1 MAEDTEDSED
11 RPPGRIK
18 TGNGR
23 RTFPRVGVTPRNTLT
38 NEGPSA
44 ILPKQDPGVD
54 SRVKEER
61 EECEEQ
67 I

>member
-1 MAEDTEDSED
+1 MPEDTEDAED
-11 RPPGRIK
+11 RPLGRIK
-18 TGNGR
+18 TGNGKGP
-23 RTFPRVGVTPRNTLT
+23 FHESVSLHVTQRHMKV
-38 NEGPSA
+38 PSA